1 MPVSYWRRIV
11 GLRSL
16 GLLVIPAVS
25 SSQGNPGPKIIEG
38 PRRKG
43 NWSITR
49 R

>member
-25 SSQGNPGPKIIEG
+25 SSQGNPDPKIIEG
-38 PRRKG
+38 AKKEG